1 MHEVLDQLLTQL
13 HGVWLRRWQA
23 ISAAWILALAGWA
36 AVYMTPMRYEAS
48 ARVYIDTQSILK
60 PLMSGLAVNAPIEQ
74 KVNVMTRTLLSRP
87 NMEKVARMTDMDL
100 KAKTNKDM
108 ENLITGLM
116 NDVRMSVAG
125 QENLYMIN
133 YRNRDPEM
141 AKKVVQSLLTI
152 LVEGSLGSKR
162 KDTDS
167 AKRFIDDQL
176 KTYEQK
182 LATSENALKDFKQ
195 KHLGLMPGQ
204 GGDYFSKYAETS
216 SALNEAQLA
225 LREAENKRDS
235 LKRQLSGDDPLL
247 LTDSAATNSNPEL
260 DARITDLQ
268 KRLDQLRLNYTEEHP
283 DIVGTKRII
292 AQLEEQKKQEA
303 KVKKPGASG
312 SSSGLGQNLYY
323 QQLSLALS
331 QAEADVASLRARV
344 AEYSARYNQ
353 LKSAANM
360 VPQVEAEY
368 TALTRDYDVN
378 RKNYDALL
386 SRSQS
391 AQMSED
397 MESKTDVIDFKV
409 IDPPYVPPA
418 PSFPNRPLL
427 YSVVLVVALLG
438 GALVAFLVSQIRPT
452 VTDRNSVAELTE
464 YPILG
469 TITMVWNDG
478 QKRSRRKKLLAWGA
492 TMGALLSAYAV
503 VMGLTLMAARSAA

>member
-1 MHEVLDQLLTQL
+1 MHEVIDQLLTQL
-13 HGVWLRRWQA
+13 RGVWLRRWHA
-23 ISAAWILALAGWA
+23 ITAAWIIALIGWGI
-36 AVYMTPMRYEAS
+36 VYLTPMRYEAT

-100 KAKTNKDM
+100 KAKTSKDM
-108 ENLITGLM
+108 EGIITGLM
-116 NDVRMSVAG
+116 NGVRMSVAG
-125 QENLYMIN
+125 QENLYMIS
-133 YRNRDPEM
+133 YRNRDPEA

-182 LATSENALKDFKQ
+182 LITSENALKEFKQ
-195 KHLGLMPGQ
+195 KHIGLMPGQ
-204 GGDYFSKYAETS
+204 GGDYFSKFSETS

-225 LREAENKRDS
+225 LREAENRRDS
-235 LKRQLSGDDPLL
+235 LKRQLAGDDPLL
-247 LTDSAATNSNPEL
+247 LTDNSATASNPEL
-260 DARITDLQ
+260 DTRIQDLE
-268 KRLDQLRLNYTEEHP
+268 KRLDQMRLNYTEEHP

-292 AQLEEQKKQEA
+292 AQLQEQKKQEA
-303 KVKKPGASG
+303 KTRKPG
-312 SSSGLGQNLYY
+312 SSSGLGQNVYY
-323 QQLSLALS
+323 QQLSLSLS

-353 LKSAANM
+353 LKGAANM

-368 TALTRDYDVN
+368 TALTRDYDIN

-386 SRSQS
+386 TRSQS

-409 IDPPYVPPA
+409 IDPPYVPPV

-427 YSVVLVVALLG
+427 YSVVLLIALVG
-438 GALVAFLVSQIRPT
+438 GALVGFIVSQIKPT
-452 VTDRNSVAELTE
+452 IADRNSLAEVTE
-464 YPILG
+464 YPVLG
-469 TITMVWNDG
+469 TITMVWNNA
-478 QKRSRRKKLLAWGA
+478 QKRSHRKKLFTWGA
-492 TMGALLSAYAV
+492 TVGALLSAYAM
-503 VMGLTLMAARSAA
+503 VMGLTLIAARSAT